1 MKKHECTDV
10 FKEDSLTDK
19 EKEALNMFQYVCEME
34 SLSMDYPEL
43 IIREFIKKLIKMRK
57 KILAKKPRR
66 HSRSK

>member
-43 IIREFIKKLIKMRK
+43 IIREFIKMRK

>member
-1 MKKHECTDV
+1 MKKNECTDV

-43 IIREFIKKLIKMRK
+43 IIREFIKMRK
-57 KILAKKPRR
+57 KILSKKPRR